1 MRIETGFGS
10 GTVAY
15 LFRIDPFGNIHNLSA
30 HESRRNNNRQEEGG
44 RGKNKKKRNNFN
56 YDNDV
61 VAAKEL
67 HKFSRPTLA
76 ELEVAAEACRRL
88 GDGRW
93 KRELGE
99 DQQRG
104 PFGFICDRGAV
115 ISCRQIVA
123 LYLLR
128 AAATDAAL
136 PPSR

>member
-1 MRIETGFGS
+1 MRIETGFGY

-88 GDGRW
+88 GDGRCEMGDG
-93 KRELGE
+93 RENSVKISNGGHLGL
-99 DQQRG
+99 
-104 PFGFICDRGAV
+104 FAI
-115 ISCRQIVA
+115 
-123 LYLLR
+123 
-128 AAATDAAL
+128 AAL
-136 PPSR
+136 S

>member
-1 MRIETGFGS
+1 MRIETGFGY

-30 HESRRNNNRQEEGG
+30 HESRRNNNNKQEGG
-44 RGKNKKKRNNFN
+44 KKKKKRNNFN

-76 ELEVAAEACRRL
+76 ELAVAAEACRRL

-93 KRELGE
+93 EMEDGRENSVKISNGGHLGL
-99 DQQRG
+99 
-104 PFGFICDRGAV
+104 FAI
-115 ISCRQIVA
+115 
-123 LYLLR
+123 
-128 AAATDAAL
+128 AAL
-136 PPSR
+136 S